1 MKLTIL
7 GSNSNGNGY
16 VIQNEDEALILEAG
30 IDVLEAKKALD
41 FNVSKVQGLLITH
54 EHSDH
59 AKYAKKYQQSG
70 FEIFASNGTLK
81 DLKIKQNINNANALL
96 PNKLLNIGNF
106 KVLPFLVK
114 HDVEEPFGFLIHHKE
129 MGTLLFMTDTYRVD
143 YQFKDVNHIL
153 IEANHC
159 KHIIEEEFIKGSL
172 APARYQ
178 RLVNSH
184 LNIQNCLSFLKNND
198 LSQTSNV
205 VLIHLSDKNSNE
217 EMFIQKTK
225 EAIGKRVFIADKGLE
240 INLNKTPF

>member
-16 VIQNEDEALILEAG
+16 VIQNQDEALILEAG

-41 FNVSKVQGLLITH
+41 FNISKVQGLLITH
-54 EHSDH
+54 EHGDH

-81 DLKIKQNINNANALL
+81 DLKVKQNINNANALL
-96 PNKLLNIGNF
+96 PNKLVNIGNF

-129 MGTLLFMTDTYRVD
+129 MGTLLFMTDTYRID
-143 YQFKDVNHIL
+143 YQFKDINHIL

-159 KHIIEEEFIKGSL
+159 KQIIEQRFIKGKI
-172 APARYQ
+172 APIRYK
-178 RLVNSH
+178 RLINSH
-184 LNIQNCLSFLKNND
+184 LNIQNCVDFLKNND
-198 LSQTSNV
+198 LSQVNNI
-205 VLIHLSDKNSNE
+205 VLIHLSNENSNE
-217 EMFIQKTK
+217 EMFIKNVQ
-225 EAIGKRVFIADKGLE
+225 EATGKRVFIADKGLE